1 MENTLVRSFWLGN
14 CGFRT
19 IMLSLVLS
27 SMTAIRL
34 DGLTK
39 RYEDHVAID
48 ELDLSVMEGEAF
60 GFLGPNGA
68 GKSTTIDILLD
79 YVRPSSGTATVFG
92 YNAQDNP
99 REIHDRIGV
108 LPEGYDLYDRLTG
121 YEHLRLPASLK
132 GVDVD
137 ADRVL
142 DRLGLSQAD
151 ADRPVGTYS
160 TGMRQRLALGMAI
173 VGDPDLLVLDE
184 PTSGLDPH
192 GISLLKRLVIEEVA
206 HGTTVFFSS
215 HILEHV
221 AETCDRVGII
231 DDGRLK
237 TVAAV
242 EDHTSSLGE
251 LFDRHTSGSPSEPTG
266 VRSSSGGA

>member
-1 MENTLVRSFWLGN
+1 
-14 CGFRT
+14 
-19 IMLSLVLS
+19 MLSLVQS
-27 SMTAIRL
+27 GMTAIRL
-34 DGLTK
+34 DSLTK
-39 RYEDHVAID
+39 RYGEYVAID
-48 ELDLSVMEGEAF
+48 EIDLSVMEGEAF

-68 GKSTTIDILLD
+68 GKSTTLDILLD
-79 YVRPSSGTATVFG
+79 YARPSSGTATVLG

-132 GVDVD
+132 GVDID

-160 TGMRQRLALGMAI
+160 TGMRQRLALGMAT

-192 GISLLKRLVIEEVA
+192 GISLLKRLVIEEVTR
-206 HGTTVFFSS
+206 GTTVFFSS

-251 LFDRHTSGSPSEPTG
+251 LFDRHTSGSPSEPPG
-266 VRSSSGGA
+266 MRSGSGGA